1 MKICFK
7 CKTEKPYSEFYTHK
21 AMTDGHSGK
30 CKSCTISDAKKRLKE
45 KMQDKD
51 FVEKERKRGRDK
63 YYRLEYS
70 SKIKKTTEEKKA
82 ETKKYRDKYPEKYL
96 AQSAVQQMHKIG
108 YHGHHWSYNKEH
120 LKDIIYL
127 VPKEHFKLHRFI
139 IYDQERMMYR
149 RCDNNELLATKEAH
163 QTYAEYCIKNKED

>member
-7 CKTEKPYSEFYTHK
+7 CNTQKPYSEFYKHK
-21 AMTDGHSGK
+21 AMGDGYLGK
-30 CKSCTISDAKKRLKE
+30 CKDCTKKDTKERISILLQDAS
-45 KMQDKD
+45 

-63 YYRLEYS
+63 YYRLDYS
-70 SKIKKTTEEKKA
+70 SKIKKTTEEKRA
-82 ETKKYRDKYPEKYL
+82 ETKKYREKYPEKYL
-96 AQSAVQQMHKIG
+96 AQSAVQQIHKIG
-108 YHGHHWSYNKEH
+108 YHCHHWSYNKEH

-127 VPKEHFKLHRFI
+127 VPKDHFKLHRFI

-163 QTYAEYCIKNKED
+163 QEYAEYCIENKED